1 MEEFELDKNKYELS
15 SFDQFRENEQKHNYK
30 TSYDEKYYTTQLD
43 KSKLT
48 KEQIQRADRVV
59 K

>member
-1 MEEFELDKNKYELS
+1 MEEFDLDKNKYELS

-30 TSYDEKYYTTQLD
+30 TTYDEKYYTTTLD

-48 KEQIQRADRVV
+48 KSRSRRQREW
-59 K
+59 